1 MRMSWSASLDPRYP
15 VIETVYSDQ
24 LTPRELGD
32 AFEATRNLV
41 ISSGR
46 SLLLADCS
54 GLRGGHSVTDLY
66 HLAETF
72 AKVTMEHPVKEAVLL
87 SEMPNTAGMARFWET
102 TCYNRGINVR
112 VFTEREG
119 AIAWLM
125 DGGGS

>member
-1 MRMSWSASLDPRYP
+1 MRMPWSASLDPRYP
-15 VIETVYSDQ
+15 VIETIYSGH
-24 LTPRELGD
+24 LSPAELGE
-32 AFEATRNLV
+32 AFEAARKLV
-41 ISSGR
+41 FDSGR
-46 SLLLADCS
+46 SLVLADCT
-54 GLRGGHSVTDLY
+54 GLQGGHSVTDLY

-125 DGGGS
+125 NGDGA